1 MKLISCYIEN
11 FGRMSDV
18 SFTFSQGL
26 NVICQNNGW
35 GKSTLAAFIKAMLYG
50 FEDEKSRDELKNERK
65 RYKPWQG
72 GIYGGRLEFEA
83 NGKIYVASR
92 VFGVKEKDDRF
103 DLRRKDTNLESND
116 FTSMLGEELFQL
128 DSRSFARTVY
138 ISQSDCETYATDG
151 INAKIGNLAEDTGDI
166 NNYET
171 VNRNLTDLLNQ
182 MSPTRKT
189 GSINKMRDE
198 ISRLEESVR
207 AGQSVGRTIDEVQER
222 LHRQYVEQQTL
233 KEEQTELLER
243 QKRIAAYKDLQAK
256 KDRYSE
262 LCEAYI
268 VRKGSME
275 EMKKYFPGKIPEESE
290 LEKYI
295 AESSRLSAMGETVN
309 LYRLTDAE
317 RIKVQELG
325 SMFQGEVP
333 GAEELQHM
341 DEEIKKLQE
350 IRLELAKQQLSP
362 SEQEQWEVYEE
373 RFREG
378 VPNQQELEEILSG
391 WSRCIEKKSVMKQK
405 KLNYE
410 TLRNVAQTGA
420 AENNRSRGGRGR
432 LHMAVSLICA
442 LFGVV
447 MIVAGLLF
455 EGNPGTMLMTL
466 VGVLLTVIG
475 VCLMII
481 GRRQASIARDK
492 EQETADSMDG
502 LDELRQEIEDDE
514 IFIEQME
521 QAVDGFLER
530 NGITYYREAE
540 ILDCLYSLKADIR
553 AYSDLDRKRN
563 LSKERELQ
571 ERYKEAA
578 AGLQEFFEQFYPDK
592 VVGQEAFSERLDELK
607 SSCREYER
615 LNVKQGNFT
624 EAVKNYGRL
633 NDKLED
639 YVNALSML
647 PQKELGG
654 QLMEIQKRL
663 HHLNMALQEF
673 NIAKKRKQ
681 EFEQRENMESIMQVI
696 SQEDAG
702 DLDEINGRLKE
713 ISLKLEKIYQYIAG
727 YNRQLE
733 GLRELSDSVTEDEG
747 TLKALRE
754 EYGDALKKYGL
765 LEKTR
770 DFLEQAK
777 ISFTARY
784 TEPLK
789 ESFGKYYEM
798 ISSEGSGR
806 FFMDANANVTVDEKG
821 MQREPRFFS
830 AGYRDLIGICMRMAL
845 VDAMYQADKPFVIFD
860 DPFANLDGGKLE
872 GALKFL
878 EEIGENYQV
887 LYFTCHESRAAV

>member
-1 MKLISCYIEN
+1 MRLISCYIEN
-11 FGRMSDV
+11 FGKMSDV
-18 SFTFSQGL
+18 SFTFCQGL
-26 NVICQNNGW
+26 NVICQDNGW

-50 FEDEKSRDELKNERK
+50 FDDGKARDELKNERK

-72 GIYGGRLEFEA
+72 GIYGGRLEFETD
-83 NGKIYVASR
+83 GKVYVASR
-92 VFGVKEKDDRF
+92 IFGAKEKDDRF

-151 INAKIGNLAEDTGDI
+151 LNAKIGHLAEDTGDI

-171 VNRNLTDLLNQ
+171 VNRDLTDLLNR
-182 MSPTRKT
+182 MSPIRKT
-189 GSINKMRDE
+189 GSLSKMHDE

-207 AGQSVGRTIDEVQER
+207 TGRSVGHTIDEVQER
-222 LHRQYVEQQTL
+222 LHRQYAEQQTL
-233 KEEQTELLER
+233 KEEQADLLER
-243 QKRIAAYKDLQAK
+243 QKRIAAYKDIQAK

-268 VRKGSME
+268 VRKSSME

-290 LEKYI
+290 LERYI
-295 AESSRLSAMGETVN
+295 AESARVSAMGETVN
-309 LYRLTDAE
+309 LYCLTDEE
-317 RIKVQELG
+317 RTREQELG
-325 SMFQGEVP
+325 CMFRGGVP
-333 GAEELQHM
+333 GTEEFQLM

-362 SEQEQWEVYEE
+362 SEQEQWEEYEE
-373 RFREG
+373 RFCKG
-378 VPNQQELEEILSG
+378 VPDQQELEEILSG
-391 WSRCIEKKSVMKQK
+391 WSSCIEKKSVIKQK

-410 TLRNVAQTGA
+410 TLRNVAQAGA
-420 AENNRSRGGRGR
+420 AENKHSRDGQGS
-432 LHMAVSLICA
+432 LHMAGSLICA
-442 LFGVV
+442 FFGVV

-455 EGNPGTMLMTL
+455 EGNPGTMLTL
-466 VGVLLTVIG
+466 AGVLLTAIG
-475 VCLMII
+475 ACLMII
-481 GRRQASIARDK
+481 GRRQISSVRDK
-492 EQETADSMDG
+492 KQEKADDLDG

-521 QAVDGFLER
+521 QAVDRFLES
-530 NGITYYREAE
+530 NGIAYYRETE
-540 ILDCLYSLKADIR
+540 VLDCLYNLKADIR

-563 LSKERELQ
+563 LSKEKELQ
-571 ERYKEAA
+571 ERYKEVA
-578 AGLQEFFEQFYPDK
+578 AGLQEFFERFYPGK
-592 VVGQEAFSERLDELK
+592 ALRQETFSERLDELK
-607 SSCREYER
+607 NSRREYER
-615 LNVKQGNFT
+615 LNVKQSNFT
-624 EAVKNYGRL
+624 EAVKNYGQL

-639 YVNALSML
+639 FVDSLSML
-647 PQKELGG
+647 PQKDLGG

-663 HHLNMALQEF
+663 HHLNTALQEF
-673 NIAKKRKQ
+673 HIAKKRKQ
-681 EFEQRENMESIMQVI
+681 EFEQTENMESVMQVMPL
-696 SQEDAG
+696 EDAG
-702 DLDEINGRLKE
+702 NLDEVNGRLE
-713 ISLKLEKIYQYIAG
+713 NISLKLEKVYQYIAG

-733 GLRELSDSVTEDEG
+733 GLRELRDSVTEDEE

-754 EYGDALKKYGL
+754 EYRDALKKYEL

-784 TEPLK
+784 TAPLK

-798 ISSEGSGR
+798 ISSEGSER
-806 FFMDANANVTVDEKG
+806 FLLDANSNVTVDEKG

-845 VDAMYQADKPFVIFD
+845 VDAMYQTDKPFVIFD

-872 GALKFL
+872 GALQFL
-878 EEIGENYQV
+878 KEIGEEYQV
-887 LYFTCHESRAAV
+887 LYFTCHGSRMTS

>member
-1 MKLISCYIEN
+1 MRLISCYIEN
-11 FGRMSDV
+11 FGKMRDV

-26 NVICQNNGW
+26 NVICQDNGW

-50 FEDEKSRDELKNERK
+50 FEDEKARDELKNERK

-72 GIYGGRLEFEA
+72 GVYGGRLEFEA
-83 NGKIYVASR
+83 DGNVYVATR
-92 VFGVKEKDDRF
+92 IFGTKEKDDRF

-116 FTSMLGEELFQL
+116 FTSLLGEELFQL

-207 AGQSVGRTIDEVQER
+207 AGQSVGRTIDEVQEK

-233 KEEQTELLER
+233 KEEQTELLEC
-243 QKRIAAYKDLQAK
+243 QKKIAAYKDIQAK

-268 VRKGSME
+268 LRKGSME

-295 AESSRLSAMGETVN
+295 AESSRLSAMGEAVN

-317 RIKVQELG
+317 RIRVQELG
-325 SMFQGEVP
+325 SMFRGGVP

-341 DEEIKKLQE
+341 DGELKKLQE

-362 SEQEQWEVYEE
+362 SEQVKWEEYEE
-373 RFREG
+373 RFCKG
-378 VPNQQELEEILSG
+378 VPDQQELEEILSG
-391 WSRCIEKKSVMKQK
+391 WSSCIEKKSVIKQK

-410 TLRNVAQTGA
+410 TLRNVAQAGA
-420 AENNRSRGGRGR
+420 AEDKHSRDRRGN
-432 LHMAVSLICA
+432 LHMAGFLICA
-442 LFGVV
+442 FFGVV
-447 MIVAGLLF
+447 MIVTGLLS
-455 EGNPGTMLMTL
+455 EGNLSIALTL
-466 VGVLLTVIG
+466 VGVLLTAIG
-475 VCLMII
+475 ACLMII
-481 GRRQASIARDK
+481 GRRQISIVRDK
-492 EQETADSMDG
+492 EQEEADGLDG
-502 LDELRQEIEDDE
+502 LDEMRQEIEDDE
-514 IFIEQME
+514 IFIEQIE
-521 QAVDGFLER
+521 QAVNGFLER
-530 NGITYYREAE
+530 NGITYYRETE
-540 ILDCLYSLKADIR
+540 ILDCLYDLKADIR

-563 LSKERELQ
+563 LSKEKELQ
-571 ERYKEAA
+571 ECYKEAVT
-578 AGLQEFFEQFYPDK
+578 GLQEFFGRFYPDN
-592 VVGQEAFSERLDELK
+592 VARQEAFSERLDELK

-624 EAVKNYGRL
+624 EAVKDYGQL

-639 YVNALSML
+639 YVDSLSML

-673 NIAKKRKQ
+673 NIAKRKKL
-681 EFEQRENMESIMQVI
+681 EFEQTENMESIMQVM
-696 SQEDAG
+696 SPEDAG
-702 DLDEINGRLKE
+702 DLDEVNERLE
-713 ISLKLEKIYQYIAG
+713 DISLKLEKIYQYIAG

-733 GLRELSDSVTEDEG
+733 GLRELSDSVTEDEDA
-747 TLKALRE
+747 LKALRE
-754 EYGDALKKYGL
+754 KYRGALNKYGL
-765 LEKTR
+765 IEKTR

-784 TEPLK
+784 TAPLR

-798 ISSEGSGR
+798 ISSEDPGR
-806 FFMDANANVTVDEKG
+806 FLMDANSNVTVDEKG

-872 GALKFL
+872 GALQFL
-878 EEIGENYQV
+878 EEIGEEYQI

>member
-1 MKLISCYIEN
+1 MRLISCYIEN
-11 FGRMSDV
+11 FGKMSDV
-18 SFTFSQGL
+18 SFNFRQGL
-26 NVICQNNGW
+26 NVICQDNGW

-72 GIYGGRLEFEA
+72 GVYGGRLEFEA
-83 NGKIYVASR
+83 DGNVYVATR
-92 VFGVKEKDDRF
+92 IFGTKEKDDRF

-171 VNRNLTDLLNQ
+171 VNKNLTDLLNQ

-222 LHRQYVEQQTL
+222 LHRQYVEQQTF

-243 QKRIAAYKDLQAK
+243 QKKIAAYKEIQAK

-268 VRKGSME
+268 LRKGSME

-295 AESSRLSAMGETVN
+295 AESSRLSAMEETVN

-317 RIKVQELG
+317 RIRVQELG
-325 SMFQGEVP
+325 SMFQGGVP

-362 SEQEQWEVYEE
+362 SEQKQWQGYEE
-373 RFREG
+373 RFCEG
-378 VPNQQELEEILSG
+378 VPDQQELEEILSG
-391 WSRCIEKKSVMKQK
+391 WSSCIEKKSVIKQK

-410 TLRNVAQTGA
+410 TLQNVALAGA
-420 AENNRSRGGRGR
+420 AENNRSRGGRGS
-432 LHMAVSLICA
+432 LQMAVSLICTF
-442 LFGVV
+442 FGVV

-455 EGNPGTMLMTL
+455 EGNPGTMLMTI
-466 VGVLLTVIG
+466 VGVLLTAIG

-481 GRRQASIARDK
+481 GRRQISIVRDK
-492 EQETADSMDG
+492 EQETADGPDG

-530 NGITYYREAE
+530 NGITYYRETE

-578 AGLQEFFEQFYPDK
+578 AGLQEFFERFYPGK
-592 VVGQEAFSERLDELK
+592 VVRQEAFSERLDELK
-607 SSCREYER
+607 SACREYER

-639 YVNALSML
+639 YVCALSML

-673 NIAKKRKQ
+673 NIAKKKKQ
-681 EFEQRENMESIMQVI
+681 EFEQRENMESIMQVM
-696 SQEDAG
+696 SPEDAG

-733 GLRELSDSVTEDEG
+733 GLRELSDSVAEDEG
-747 TLKALRE
+747 ALKALRG

-784 TEPLK
+784 TAPLK

-872 GALKFL
+872 GALQFL
-878 EEIGENYQV
+878 EEIGEEYQV
-887 LYFTCHESRAAV
+887 LYFTCHESRVGG